1 MKTDSII
8 LLKLIGRRIKELREQ
23 KNLSQLQLAN
33 EVDLSKTHLGR
44 IERAESNVTVETLN
58 RIAIFFKVQITYF
71 LETEKGV

>member
-44 IERAESNVTVETLN
+44 IERAESNVTVESLT
-58 RIAIFFKVQITYF
+58 RIANYFEVRITYF
-71 LETEKGV
+71 FESEE

>member
-71 LETEKGV
+71 LEAEKGV

>member
-44 IERAESNVTVETLN
+44 IERAESNVTVETLY

-71 LETEKGV
+71 LEAEKGV